1 MLTPTDYTHMSHA
14 LQLAERG
21 LYSTDPNPRVGCVL
35 VKEGVVVG
43 TGWHH
48 VAGGPHAEIH
58 ALNNAGAKARG
69 ATAFVTLEPC
79 CHHGKTPPCTDA
91 LIAAGVARV
100 VAAMS
105 DPNPQ
110 VSGKGLQQLR
120 DAGIE
125 VDSGLLES
133 QALALNS
140 GFVQR
145 MRSGRP
151 WVRCKLALSLDGKTA
166 LANGQSQWITGE
178 AARLDVQRFRAR
190 SSAIVTGIGTVLA
203 DDPSLTV
210 RIDTGL
216 HPVRQPLRVVLDS
229 RLRITPSA
237 KILAQPGRTLIFTTV
252 GDTQRVAALQ
262 RDNVQVVTLP
272 ELRLDAI
279 LARLAQE
286 QCNEIW
292 VEAGSILSGAMLNA
306 GKVDELVLYLAPKL
320 LGDTARSLF
329 QLPALSALADAVSLE
344 ITDVRMVGQDLRI
357 IAQMGARASSPPE

>member
-1 MLTPTDYTHMSHA
+1 MLTPTDYTHMAHA
-14 LQLAERG
+14 IQLAERG

-35 VKEGVVVG
+35 VKDGTVVG
-43 TGWHH
+43 TGWHQ

-58 ALNNAGAKARG
+58 ALNDAGAKARG
-69 ATAFVTLEPC
+69 ATAYVTLEPC
-79 CHHGKTPPCTDA
+79 CHHGKTSPCTDA

-100 VAAMS
+100 AAAMT

-110 VSGKGLQQLR
+110 VGGKGLQQLQQ
-120 DAGIE
+120 AGIE

-133 QALALNS
+133 QALALNP

-151 WVRCKLALSLDGKTA
+151 WVRCKSALSLDGKTA
-166 LANGQSQWITGE
+166 LANGKSQWITGD

-210 RIDTGL
+210 RIDTGQ
-216 HPVRQPLRVVLDS
+216 HPVRQPLRVVLD
-229 RLRITPSA
+229 RQLRISPHA
-237 KILAQPGRTLIFTTV
+237 KLLAQPGRTLIFTSV
-252 GDTQRVAALQ
+252 GEAQRVAALQ
-262 RDNVQVVTLP
+262 SANVQVVTLP

-279 LARLAQE
+279 LAGLAQE
-286 QCNEIW
+286 QCNEVW
-292 VEAGSILSGAMLNA
+292 VEAGAILSGALLRD
-306 GKVDELVLYLAPKL
+306 GWVDELVLYVAPKL
-320 LGDTARSLF
+320 LGDSARDLF

-344 ITDVRMVGQDLRI
+344 ITDVRMLGKDLRI
-357 IAQMGARASSPPE
+357 IAKMGTRA